1 MPPDTFPRPFESW
14 HVQCPLPRMPVPSPC
29 CFPSPGL
36 SRKQQ
41 PPHHLEGPL
50 PATTGQ
56 NGLHPVVKNGR
67 GQARQDKAGP
77 WVLPAVMMSD
87 RADTEADLGTRP
99 PLGEVLD
106 FSGAESLWL
115 PRRRPRPA
123 SRARGVEC
131 RAPVLLLRRRAWLRA
146 AVSAEGQ
153 QGRGLVCPTL
163 QLTMWP
169 FCPQKAKP
177 LPSWS
182 ARTQSSL
189 LAVTQAVPFSCTPF
203 LHCSP

>member
-1 MPPDTFPRPFESW
+1 MPPLVGAQSLNHRTIREIPILITPAALLLL
-14 HVQCPLPRMPVPSPC
+14 QCPQTPSPTPSSLGTCSAHCRECQPLPC

-36 SRKQQ
+36 SPQQQ

-50 PATTGQ
+50 PAASGQ
-56 NGLHPVVKNGR
+56 NFLHPVVKNGR

-106 FSGAESLWL
+106 FSGAESLGL

-146 AVSAEGQ
+146 AVSAVRDNRVG
-153 QGRGLVCPTL
+153 G
-163 QLTMWP
+163 
-169 FCPQKAKP
+169 
-177 LPSWS
+177 
-182 ARTQSSL
+182 
-189 LAVTQAVPFSCTPF
+189 
-203 LHCSP
+203 